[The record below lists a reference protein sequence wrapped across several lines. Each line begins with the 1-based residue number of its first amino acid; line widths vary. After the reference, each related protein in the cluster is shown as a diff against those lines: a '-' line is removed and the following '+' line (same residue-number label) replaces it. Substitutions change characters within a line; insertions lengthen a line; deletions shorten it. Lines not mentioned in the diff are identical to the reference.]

1 MKKVPQGCVCSM
13 GRNTLPFSQS
23 NTGVRAVRESARARG
38 DPGLGQGPEI
48 DDWNGDLGI
57 GE

>member
-1 MKKVPQGCVCSM
+1 M
-13 GRNTLPFSQS
+13 GRNTLPFFQS
-23 NTGVRAVRESARARG
+23 NTGVRAVRESVWARG

-57 GE
+57 RE